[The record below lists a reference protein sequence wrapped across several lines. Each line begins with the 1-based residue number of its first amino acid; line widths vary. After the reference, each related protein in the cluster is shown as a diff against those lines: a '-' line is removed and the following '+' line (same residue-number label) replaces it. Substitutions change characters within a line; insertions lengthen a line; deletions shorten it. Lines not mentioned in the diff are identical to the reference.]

1 MLRKT
6 KKDRDGLHRRP
17 NTPSGIYYFYFR
29 GADGRWKERSTG
41 TRNYSIA
48 RDIRSSEL
56 AKIRKGEMP
65 SELRDWTL
73 DSVAQVWLQQQKSLV
88 LPITF
93 AGYRWI
99 LQPLLSRFGGKKL
112 KDISPA
118 NVRAYQAERALQC
131 SHRTVN
137 RELQTLMTITR
148 FAGIAAAFSELKSLP
163 DPPSGI
169 GRALQAEEE
178 NRFWTTAS
186 SRPGWEAVSWL
197 ALLAANTGLRGGE
210 IKRLRLRDVL
220 LEKQIILV
228 RRESTKTHAGE
239 RLIPLNAA
247 ASFAAERLLD
257 RAKTLGAYLPE
268 HFLLPADNGKHTKES
283 DATCLGYDPNNHQKS
298 WRTAWRS
305 LTRAAGLRG
314 LRFHDLRHSFIT
326 KLAEA
331 GVPLQVTMSLAGH
344 MSSAMSRH
352 YTHISD
358 SAVRRAVDAI
368 PCERMPLTSF
378 QQRLLNP

>member
-1 MLRKT
+1 MSKKM

-29 GADGRWKERSTG
+29 GADGLWKERSTG

-48 RDIRSSEL
+48 RDLRSAEL

-73 DSVAQVWLQQQKSLV
+73 ETVAQVWLQQQKALV

-93 AGYRWI
+93 NGYRWI
-99 LQPLLSRFGGKKL
+99 LQPLLIRFGGKKL
-112 KDISPA
+112 KDISPGG
-118 NVRAYQAERALQC
+118 VRAYQAERALQC

-137 RELQTLMTITR
+137 RELQTLITIMR
-148 FAGIAAAFSELKSLP
+148 FAGIGATFSEIKSLP

-178 NRFWTTAS
+178 SRFWVTAS
-186 SRPGWEAVSWL
+186 SRPAWEAVSWL

-210 IKRLRLRDVL
+210 IKRFRLRDVL

-247 ASFAAERLLD
+247 ASFAAERLVE
-257 RAKTLGAYLPE
+257 RAKSLGAQIPE
-268 HFLLPADNGKHTKES
+268 HFLLPADIGKRTKES
-283 DATCLGYDPNNHQKS
+283 VVTSVGYDPNTHQKS

-331 GVPLQVTMSLAGH
+331 GVPIQVTMSLAGH
-344 MSSAMSRH
+344 MSPAMSRH

-358 SAVRRAVDAI
+358 SAVPRAVADMSVMSAH
-368 PCERMPLTSF
+368 
-378 QQRLLNP
+378 